1 MTDIAAMP
9 SGEELLQMQ
18 PAAHPARGKIVP
30 PSAAG
35 VADAQRAFFQRGM
48 TREIDFRIRQL
59 SALRSAIVRREGDI
73 LQALKRDLG
82 RPMVEGYTS
91 EIAIVLHEIDFA
103 LKNVAAWAKPRKVHT
118 PLILFPA
125 SSWVYPEPYGC
136 ALVIA
141 PWNYPFQLAVS
152 PLIGALAAGNCAVVK
167 PSEAAPHTSRLIAD
181 MISNEFDPGYLA
193 AVEGGVEETKALLE
207 QRFDYI
213 FFTGGTRVGRI
224 VMAAAARHLT
234 PVTLELGG
242 KNPCIVDAS
251 ADLDTAARRIAWGKF
266 VNAGQTCIAPDFVL
280 AEKSIKAALL
290 ARLAAAI
297 ESFYGADPKTSPD
310 FGRIVNDH
318 HFERLCAL
326 MGDGKV
332 VAGGK
337 TDAAERYIAPTIV
350 EGVSWDHAI
359 MQEEIFGPIL
369 PVLDFDDLETVM
381 TDVGGQAE
389 AAGTLFLLGEPRPP
403 GAGVAPSVV
412 RRGLHQRHL
421 RAVAQPAAALWRR
434 GGQWHGLVPRQGR
447 LRDLLA
453 QQERGE
459 AVHLGGSR
467 HQVSA
472 LHDAIG
478 GPAQGDAVDFIVVAM
493 TGCTEA
499 DTFVKAR
506 Q

>member
-1 MTDIAAMP
+1 MTEIAAMQA
-9 SGEELLQMQ
+9 GEGLVQR
-18 PAAHPARGKIVP
+18 PVHPARTKVAP
-30 PSAAG
+30 FPAAD
-35 VADAQRAFFQRGM
+35 VADAQRCFFRRGL
-48 TREIDFRIRQL
+48 TREIDFRVRQL
-59 SALRSAIVRREGDI
+59 RVLRRAIVEREGDI

-82 RPMVEGYTS
+82 RPMVEGYAS

-103 LKNVAAWAKPRKVHT
+103 LRNVATWAKPRKVRT
-118 PLILFPA
+118 PLMLFPG

-181 MISNEFDPGYLA
+181 MISNEFEPGYLA
-193 AVEGGVEETKALLE
+193 AVEGGAEETKALLE

-213 FFTGGTRVGRI
+213 FFTGGTHVGKV

-251 ADLDTAARRIAWGKF
+251 ADLDKAARRIAWGKF

-297 ESFYGADPKTSPD
+297 ESFYGAEPKTSPD
-310 FGRIVNDH
+310 FSRIVNDH
-318 HFERLCAL
+318 HFERLRTL
-326 MGDGKV
+326 MGDGEIV
-332 VAGGK
+332 VGGK
-337 TDAAERYIAPTIV
+337 TDAAQRYIAPTIV

-369 PVLDFDDLETVM
+369 PVLHFDDLEAVM
-381 TDVGGQAE
+381 RTLEVKPKPLALYLFSEDRERQEQVLRRLSSGGACINDTFAQLLNLRLPFGGVGDSGMGSYHGM
-389 AAGTLFLLGEPRPP
+389 AGFETFSHSK
-403 GAGVAPSVV
+403 SVV
-412 RRGLHQRHL
+412 RRSTWVDPGIKYPPYTTPLAVL
-421 RAVAQPAAALWRR
+421 RRVMPLI
-434 GGQWHGLVPRQGR
+434 
-447 LRDLLA
+447 
-453 QQERGE
+453 
-459 AVHLGGSR
+459 S
-467 HQVSA
+467 
-472 LHDAIG
+472 
-478 GPAQGDAVDFIVVAM
+478 
-493 TGCTEA
+493 
-499 DTFVKAR
+499 
-506 Q
+506 

>member
-1 MTDIAAMP
+1 MP
-9 SGEELLQMQ
+9 EVVTMQAGEGLLQLRR
-18 PAAHPARGKIVP
+18 PAP
-30 PSAAG
+30 PVRSTIALPSAG
-35 VADAQRAFFQRGM
+35 VADAQRAFLRRGL
-48 TREIDFRIRQL
+48 TREIGFRVRQL
-59 SALRSAIVRREGDI
+59 RALRSAIVQREGDI
-73 LQALKRDLG
+73 LGALKRDLG
-82 RPMVEGYTS
+82 RPMAESYTS
-91 EIAIVLHEIDFA
+91 EIGIVLHEIDFA
-103 LKNVAAWAKPRKVHT
+103 VKNVAAWAKPRKVHT

-181 MISNEFDPGYLA
+181 MIGNEFDPGYLA
-193 AVEGGVEETKALLE
+193 AVEGGSEETKTLLD

-213 FFTGGTRVGRI
+213 FFTGGTRVGKI

-251 ADLDTAARRIAWGKF
+251 ADLDKAARRIAWGKF
-266 VNAGQTCIAPDFVL
+266 VNAGQTCVAPDFVL
-280 AEKSIKAALL
+280 AENSIKPALL

-318 HFERLCAL
+318 HFARLCAL

-369 PVLDFDDLETVM
+369 PVLDFDDLEAVM
-381 TDVGGQAE
+381 TALELKPKPLALYFFSENRDRQEQVLRRLSSGGAC
-389 AAGTLFLLGEPRPP
+389 
-403 GAGVAPSVV
+403 
-412 RRGLHQRHL
+412 
-421 RAVAQPAAALWRR
+421 
-434 GGQWHGLVPRQGR
+434 
-447 LRDLLA
+447 
-453 QQERGE
+453 
-459 AVHLGGSR
+459 
-467 HQVSA
+467 
-472 LHDAIG
+472 IN
-478 GPAQGDAVDFIVVAM
+478 
-493 TGCTEA
+493 
-499 DTFVKAR
+499 DTFAQMLNLRLPFGGVGDSGMGAYHGKAGFETFSHSKGVVKRSTWADPGIKYPPYTTPLAVLR
-506 Q
+506 RVMPWIS

>member
-1 MTDIAAMP
+1 M
-9 SGEELLQMQ
+9 
-18 PAAHPARGKIVP
+18 
-30 PSAAG
+30 
-35 VADAQRAFFQRGM
+35 
-48 TREIDFRIRQL
+48 
-59 SALRSAIVRREGDI
+59 
-73 LQALKRDLG
+73 
-82 RPMVEGYTS
+82 
-91 EIAIVLHEIDFA
+91 
-103 LKNVAAWAKPRKVHT
+103 
-118 PLILFPA
+118 
-125 SSWVYPEPYGC
+125 

-167 PSEAAPHTSRLIAD
+167 PSEVAPNTSRLIAD
-181 MISNEFDPGYLA
+181 MIGNEFDPGYLA

-213 FFTGGTRVGRI
+213 FFTGGTRVGKI
-224 VMAAAARHLT
+224 VMAAATRHLT

-251 ADLDTAARRIAWGKF
+251 ADLDKAARRIAWGKF

-280 AEKSIKAALL
+280 VEKSIKAVLL

-318 HFERLCAL
+318 HFERLRAL

-337 TDAAERYIAPTIV
+337 TDAAQRYIAPTIV

-381 TDVGGQAE
+381 RTLEVKPKPLALYFFSENRDRQEQVLRRLSSGGACINDTFAQLLNLRLPFGGVGDSGMGAYHGK
-389 AAGTLFLLGEPRPP
+389 AGFETFSHSK
-403 GAGVAPSVV
+403 SVV
-412 RRGLHQRHL
+412 KRSTWADPGIKYPPYTTPLAVLRR
-421 RAVAQPAAALWRR
+421 VMPWI
-434 GGQWHGLVPRQGR
+434 
-447 LRDLLA
+447 
-453 QQERGE
+453 
-459 AVHLGGSR
+459 S
-467 HQVSA
+467 
-472 LHDAIG
+472 
-478 GPAQGDAVDFIVVAM
+478 
-493 TGCTEA
+493 
-499 DTFVKAR
+499 
-506 Q
+506 